1 MCFEKYTPAQIGEE
15 IAEQREKFY
24 EMLGKPVGIGIASQ
38 AIGLKE
44 SWSMK
49 EVLTIVYIVVDDA
62 YKKLYGTQSYFRTS
76 PNDEPKFTDSEVI
89 TLALVAEL
97 AGYQSRNA
105 WWGQVSKNYRELFPE
120 LCDRT
125 RYERRIKRLTKAI
138 EQIRQHLLFLMNVDL
153 SRVRVV
159 DSFPVTVCHLRRVSS
174 SSQPFEYMASF
185 GYCASK
191 KEHFYGFKVHMVTD
205 TNGIPVAY
213 TLSSGH
219 VHDTKGLAFL
229 LQDMNVL
236 DRFLPYLIS
245 IFGDKGYVGVDF
257 AHNVKHYFGVDL
269 LAIARDYDKDLA
281 LPISAYNELVSKG
294 RKIIETS
301 ISVFTGSMNAASTH
315 SRSITG
321 FLTNLVSKIT
331 AFNLANYLNLLLAQP
346 VLHISSI
353 VN

>member
-1 MCFEKYTPAQIGEE
+1 MCFEKYIPAKIEE
-15 IAEQREKFY
+15 EGKEERENFY
-24 EMLGKPVGIGIASQ
+24 NGLGKPIGIA
-38 AIGLKE
+38 IPVKPVELKE
-44 SWSMK
+44 TWSME

-62 YKKLYGTQSYFRTS
+62 YKKLFGSQRYFRTS

-97 AGYQSRNA
+97 AGYKSRHA
-105 WWGQVSKNYRELFPE
+105 WHNQVKKNYRKLFPD

-125 RYERRIKRLTKAI
+125 RFVRRLSKLSRAM

-159 DSFPVTVCHLRRVSS
+159 DSFPVTICHMRRVSS

-191 KEHFYGFKVHMVTD
+191 REHFYGFKVHMVTD
-205 TNGIPVAY
+205 TFGIPLAY
-213 TLSSGH
+213 VISPGH

-236 DRFLPYLIS
+236 DQFLPHLIS
-245 IFGDKGYVGVDF
+245 IFGDKGYVGADF
-257 AHNVKHYFGVDL
+257 AHNIKHYFGVEIL
-269 LAIARDYDKDLA
+269 PISRDYEKNLA
-281 LPISAYNELVSKG
+281 LPTSAYNELVGSA

-301 ISVFTGSMNAASTH
+301 ISVFTGSLNAASTH
-315 SRSITG
+315 ARSISG
-321 FLTNLVSKIT
+321 FLTNLVSKFT
-331 AFNLANYLNLLLAQP
+331 AFNLANYLNMLLAQP
-346 VLHISSI
+346 VLQVSSI